1 MRAWLEKDWG
11 KLKALKQPPW
21 WNQEGAGHKRCRA
34 QFPRMWP
41 WQEEP
46 GFHNETRN
54 YLWIQSAELF
64 VCGQTVPNPSMRTFV
79 HLLISA
85 SQAHEGRGRVAGPG
99 GGSLFLFT
107 AVGTPSPPPMLL
119 MRHHES
125 RENTRKLGVYKQAGW
140 VTCGLSQ

>member
-1 MRAWLEKDWG
+1 MRAGLEEDWG
-11 KLKALKQPPW
+11 KLKALKQPLW
-21 WNQEGAGHKRCRA
+21 QNQEGAGHKHCRA
-34 QFPRMWP
+34 PFPRTWP

-46 GFHNETRN
+46 GFRNETHN

-64 VCGQTVPNPSMRTFV
+64 VCGQTVPNPSMTTFI

-85 SQAHEGRGRVAGPG
+85 SQAHEGQGHVAGPG
-99 GGSLFLFT
+99 GGSLFLFM
-107 AVGTPSPPPMLL
+107 AAGTPSLPPVLL
-119 MRHHES
+119 MRHRES